1 MQAADCSAWR
11 ETWDFSWWRYRKPE
25 ERGRRIVG
33 LTPAQK
39 RVYDF
44 VHAYTERKGYSPT
57 YEEIRQHLGF
67 NSLNAVYKHL
77 KGIGERGYLKS
88 LPNNRKRSLDLTPL
102 HASSASIPLLG
113 TVAAG
118 HPIEAVEVP
127 DSIEVPES
135 FLGNGQNFALKV
147 RGDSMVDEGIREGDV
162 LIVCKRNHAEN
173 GQTVVALIDGEATVK
188 KFYVSGNEVEL
199 RPANS
204 QMQSIRLP
212 AGEVEIVGVAVG
224 LLRHYR

>member
-1 MQAADCSAWR
+1 M
-11 ETWDFSWWRYRKPE
+11 
-25 ERGRRIVG
+25 G

-39 RVYDF
+39 RVYEF
-44 VHAYTERKGYSPT
+44 VQEYIERNDYSPT
-57 YEEIRQHLGF
+57 YEEIRRHLGF
-67 NSLNAVYKHL
+67 CSLNAVYKHL
-77 KGIGERGYLKS
+77 KAIEERGYLKS

-102 HASSASIPLLG
+102 HASSVSIPLLG

-118 HPIEAVEVP
+118 YPIEAVEVP

-147 RGDSMVDEGIREGDV
+147 RGDSMIDEGIREGDV
-162 LIVCKRNHAEN
+162 LIICKRSHAEN

-188 KFYVSGNEVEL
+188 KFYLHGDEVEL
-199 RPANS
+199 RPANT
-204 QMQSIRLP
+204 QMQSIHLP
-212 AGEVEIVGVAVG
+212 AAEVEIVGVAVG

>member
-1 MQAADCSAWR
+1 M
-11 ETWDFSWWRYRKPE
+11 
-25 ERGRRIVG
+25 G

-39 RVYDF
+39 RVYEF
-44 VHAYTERKGYSPT
+44 VQEYIERNDYSPT
-57 YEEIRQHLGF
+57 YEEIRRHLGF
-67 NSLNAVYKHL
+67 SSLNAVYKHL
-77 KGIGERGYLKS
+77 KAIEERGYLKS

-102 HASSASIPLLG
+102 HASSVSIPLLG

-118 HPIEAVEVP
+118 YPIEAVEVP

-147 RGDSMVDEGIREGDV
+147 RGDSMIDEGIREGDV
-162 LIVCKRNHAEN
+162 LIICKRSHAEN

-188 KFYVSGNEVEL
+188 KFYLHGDEVEL
-199 RPANS
+199 RPANT
-204 QMQSIRLP
+204 QMQSIHLP
-212 AGEVEIVGVAVG
+212 AAEVEIVGVAVG